1 LKINLHIGQTLPD
14 FLPLTTAVPENQVFH
29 WQNIFAPHRQRLA
42 VEQARAWQFSP
53 ARQQTFHSASA
64 CSRESRPASA
74 ALTD

>member
-14 FLPLTTAVPENQVFH
+14 FLPLTTAVPENQIFH

-53 ARQQTFHSASA
+53 AR
-64 CSRESRPASA
+64 
-74 ALTD
+74 